1 LSLKGSNS
9 AQNTE
14 KENMNRKKWAE
25 LITANCKSIGTYKVE
40 FDPVI
45 DTLAGVLEKRDK
57 VEQEFQDAGAEAVI
71 IHTNQ
76 GGNANMTKNPMLVA
90 IGELN
95 TQALAYWRDL
105 GLTPAGLRKLNEQ
118 AFQKKKNSAIA
129 EVLKELGG

>member
-1 LSLKGSNS
+1 
-9 AQNTE
+9 
-14 KENMNRKKWAE
+14 MNRKKWAE

-57 VEQEFQDAGAEAVI
+57 VEQEFQEAGAEAVI

-118 AFQKKKNSAIA
+118 AFQKKKTSALA
-129 EVLKELGG
+129 EVLKELG